1 MRQSQYQKAK
11 INQNADNEAQDKLSL
26 EPETDLSAAPTPEAN
41 DVFMALD
48 RSDDTKKIDHT
59 VFLDR
64 QIEGEND
71 SEEKRE
77 GATEYDCGC
86 VESVARCAGDI
97 ILECGDQIMQRDRLA
112 GDLDEALDRRP
123 EVIDI
128 YSVWYSQEIVDCFI

>member
-1 MRQSQYQKAK
+1 MRQSQYQKAE

-26 EPETDLSAAPTPEAN
+26 KPKTDLSATPTPEAN
-41 DVFMALD
+41 DVFMAFD

-71 SEEKRE
+71 GEEKRK
-77 GATEYDCGC
+77 GATKYDCGC
-86 VESVARCAGDI
+86 VESIARCTGDI

-112 GDLDEALDRRP
+112 GDRDEALHRRP
-123 EVIDI
+123 EVLDIDGI
-128 YSVWYSQEIVDCFI
+128 RHHREIVDCFI